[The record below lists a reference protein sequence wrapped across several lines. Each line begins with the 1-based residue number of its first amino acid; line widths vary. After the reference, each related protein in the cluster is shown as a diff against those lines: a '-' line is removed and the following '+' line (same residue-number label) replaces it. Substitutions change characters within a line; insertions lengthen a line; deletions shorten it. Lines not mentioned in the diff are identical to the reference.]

1 MFRIGINKEQI
12 KMLKNNHYH
21 IILASNSPR
30 RKELLSGIDVPYE
43 VHALPNL
50 DESYPETL
58 AHENVAEYL
67 ARKKALAYSC
77 NLKNNTLLITADTI
91 VLLHDKILEKP
102 LNKADAKQML
112 RKLSGKTHRVIT
124 GVCLTTKEKQI
135 SFSDTANVT
144 FGNLSN
150 KEINYYVEKYNP
162 MDKAGAYGVQEWIG
176 YVAVERIDGSY
187 FNVMGL
193 PIFKVYHA
201 IKQF

>member
-1 MFRIGINKEQI
+1 
-12 KMLKNNHYH
+12 MLKNNHYH

-50 DESYPETL
+50 DESYPDTL

-67 ARKKALAYSC
+67 ACKKALAYSC

-112 RKLSGKTHRVIT
+112 QKLSGKTHRVIT

-162 MDKAGAYGVQEWIG
+162 LDKAGAYGVQEWIG